1 MVRNEKWSIL
11 VTALFQAECSEQVFP
26 ELWKNKTWV
35 LKDQQIVALFQQL
48 LFLFLFTHLDLNLC
62 ALELEDN
69 LQDETA
75 RSVKCRVS
83 EPQMSASNV
92 SAGLIVVYSVCCC
105 WCWEDNLS
113 SYMLCNATCPNLQFV
128 CLHFKV
134 CFFFCCCFCCCCCC
148 CIFISTTAA
157 AALQTTPSS

>member
-1 MVRNEKWSIL
+1 MKNGQFLWLLYFKQNVLNRCFQNIEKTKLEFLKTSKL
-11 VTALFQAECSEQVFP
+11 LLHFSSCSSSSSSS
-26 ELWKNKTWV
+26 
-35 LKDQQIVALFQQL
+35 
-48 LFLFLFTHLDLNLC
+48 THLDLNLC